1 MQAGATGKPSAIPK
15 ETSMSLL
22 SAVTMAPR
30 DPILGLTEQ
39 FVADTRADK
48 VNLGVGVYFDEQ
60 GRLPLLDCVQQAE
73 QQLLAAP
80 RPHGYLPIDGIAAY
94 DRAVQELVFGAG
106 HPTVAA
112 GRIATVQ
119 TLGGTGALKVGADFL
134 HALGPGARVLISDPS
149 WENHRALF
157 ARAGFEV
164 ATYPYYDAATRGVRF
179 DAMLAALRDAAPGTI
194 VVLHACCHN
203 PTGCD
208 LEPDQWAQVVGVVQA
223 RGLVAFVDLAYQGFG
238 DGIAGD
244 GAAVR
249 QFLDAG
255 VDFLVASSF
264 SKSFSLYGERVGALS
279 VVCADRDEAA
289 RVLSQLK
296 VTIRTNYS
304 SPPTFGAQVVA
315 TVLTTPALRA
325 LWERELAGMRER
337 IRAMRERL
345 RAGLQ
350 AAGVTQDLAY
360 ITRQKGMFSYSGLST
375 AQMQRLRSEYGVYG
389 VDSGRI
395 CVAALNGGNLDAVV
409 RAIVAVM

>member
-1 MQAGATGKPSAIPK
+1 
-15 ETSMSLL
+15 MSLL

-134 HALGPGARVLISDPS
+134 HGLGPGARVLISDPS

-179 DAMLAALRDAAPGTI
+179 DAMLAALREAAPGTI